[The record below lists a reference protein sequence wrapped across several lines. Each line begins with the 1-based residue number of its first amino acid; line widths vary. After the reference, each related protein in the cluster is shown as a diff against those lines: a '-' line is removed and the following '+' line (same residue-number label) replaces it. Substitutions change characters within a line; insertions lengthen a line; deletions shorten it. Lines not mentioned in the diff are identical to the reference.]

1 MVMLA
6 LGILGLV
13 MMASPTEPRPVE
25 QDGKVSIALGTLT
38 KRGWSWPEKM
48 TSSYSGLQ
56 ALLEDVAQGI
66 EERQAE
72 LEEMTRG
79 IEDRQNEL
87 KKVAKSMEDRQAQL
101 EKAAKEIED
110 KRIKRIEKEIELT
123 TSIPEDKIT
132 DNFAEELVQ
141 QGHMKEEEER
151 IPGLKVMGV
160 FIGCRILMTLG
171 WEG

>member
-1 MVMLA
+1 
-6 LGILGLV
+6 
-13 MMASPTEPRPVE
+13 
-25 QDGKVSIALGTLT
+25 
-38 KRGWSWPEKM
+38 
-48 TSSYSGLQ
+48 
-56 ALLEDVAQGI
+56 
-66 EERQAE
+66 
-72 LEEMTRG
+72 MTRG

-101 EKAAKEIED
+101 EKAAKEIKD

-141 QGHMKEEEER
+141 QGHVKEEEER

-171 WEG
+171 WGGVTSALVSMFKASSGRGAVQCGDAPTSTSGVASGEKQIPLKAAVMSFRDGRKKMEWPKR